1 MLTIRP
7 PGFPAYAMSK
17 RVKRAI
23 GLILFLAWMALVYV
37 GTKRQWMLPLKD
49 PNTLNYAL
57 STIAQCAAALAALI
71 GFLGLWRLDRLRDEA
86 EQVYALLA
94 ELVTSVAAEKPQEA
108 DRPRASIRVSRT
120 HVFGLAREIVNDRQ
134 PGRST
139 HEMLLCFPIGAAH
152 DRWDLLYTEQGRL
165 RRPLIVV
172 LAVTLLLLILS
183 ITGFVFIL
191 ELLGCPW
198 TPSLIMTASLCLGMG
213 PAYVLYHA
221 SQSMAPLEP
230 ELLMYFADKRKYD
243 ATQIMLA
250 RLARE
255 YRQRPPTDNFSM
267 EDPGEGREDR

>member
-1 MLTIRP
+1 MLTTRP
-7 PGFPAYAMSK
+7 PGFPVYAMSK
-17 RVKRAI
+17 RVKMAI

-37 GTKRQWMLPLKD
+37 GTKRQWMLPLTD
-49 PNTLNYAL
+49 SNTLNYAL

-71 GFLGLWRLDRLRDEA
+71 GFFGLWRLDRLRDEA
-86 EQVYALLA
+86 QQVEALLA
-94 ELVTSVAAEKPQEA
+94 ELVASVATEKPQEA
-108 DRPRASIRVSRT
+108 DRPTVRAILSRT
-120 HVFGLAREIVNDRQ
+120 FVFGRAREIVNDRQ

-139 HEMLLCFPIGAAH
+139 HEMLLCFPIGAAL

-172 LAVTLLLLILS
+172 LAVALLILILS
-183 ITGFVFIL
+183 ITSFVFISA
-191 ELLGCPW
+191 LLTWPW
-198 TPSLIMTASLCLGMG
+198 TSSLIMTASLCLGMG

-221 SQSMAPLEP
+221 SHSMAPLEP

-255 YRQRPPTDNFSM
+255 YGQHPPTENPST
-267 EDPGEGREDR
+267 EHLGEGIGNR